1 MPAQELKTVSIASL
15 ENVEIIRRA
24 YEAFNTVNM
33 QTLTELFDESSS
45 WHTPGRTSIGGDRY
59 GRDATFGQFGRFV
72 GETEGTFRAEL
83 KQLFAADDG
92 RVIAMHHNVG
102 DRNGKHLEADC
113 CIIFELKDGRIIS
126 GRENFYDLY
135 AWDEF
140 WA

>member
-1 MPAQELKTVSIASL
+1 MTAQDMKTVGTNK
-15 ENVEIIRRA
+15 NVEIVRRA
-24 YEAFNTVNM
+24 YEAFNTGDM
-33 QTLTELFDESSS
+33 ETLTEVFDENAA
-45 WHTPGRTSIGGDRY
+45 WHTPGRTSIGGDRM

-72 GETEGTFRAEL
+72 GDTGGTFKAEL

-92 RVIAMHHNVG
+92 RVVALHHNIG
-102 DRNGKHLEADC
+102 ERNGKHLDVDC
-113 CIIFELKDGRIIS
+113 FIIFELQDGRITD